1 MAMADPIDPALW
13 DDPDMRVALAR
24 RDIGEVYRR
33 LAAAGITQRRI
44 AELTGQRQSEVSAIV
59 HGRPVQSIDVLIRI
73 ADGLGVPR
81 GWMGLDHDE
90 ISVQYTP
97 GYDGPITVEDED
109 VKRRLLLSAATMA
122 VVGTPL
128 YGAIAPIASAPV
140 STPLPSRVG
149 LSDVAALRRLTEEY
163 RTLGRAGYGVPEVIT
178 AVTQR
183 ADQLLDLPATDV
195 ARQKLLAQM
204 ADLHT
209 LAGWWH
215 TDMLQND
222 WARWHYSRAIKLA
235 ADAEDVLGMVSAVRH
250 AAAIDLEGG
259 APDDALKLYQLAQT
273 RLLGLRS
280 DDPGLAAQLTMLHVR
295 SAYALALLDKP
306 DKANRELARAAES
319 PPLDDP
325 FEHADADYLRAK
337 IELAFGRYTRAQQ
350 HAFRSVRTWGLD
362 DRRDSAKAR
371 ITLATANVIVG
382 DSDAPKLV
390 IAALDAVGELRS
402 TRSRTLLAP
411 LGKALEARGDSTSV
425 ELAQRVRVLRQGS
438 TTID

>member
-1 MAMADPIDPALW
+1 MADPIDPALW

-24 RDIGEVYRR
+24 HDIGEVYRR
-33 LAAAGITQRRI
+33 LAAAGIKQRRI
-44 AELTGQRQSEVSAIV
+44 ADLTGQSQSEVSAIV
-59 HGRPVQSIDVLIRI
+59 QGRPVQSYDLLVRI

-81 GWMGLDHDE
+81 GWMGLGHDE

-128 YGAIAPIASAPV
+128 YGAIAPIGSAAV

-183 ADQLLDLPATDV
+183 ADQLLDLPATDF

-204 ADLHT
+204 AELHT

-235 ADAEDVLGMVSAVRH
+235 VDAKDVLGTVSAVLH
-250 AAAIDLEGG
+250 AAWGEPDHDGG
-259 APDDALKLYQLAQT
+259 LKLCQLALF
-273 RLLGLRS
+273 RLGDTEPNLERQLRVESAWRYADIGLKDQAQRELVAVR
-280 DDPGLAAQLTMLHVR
+280 GLAP
-295 SAYALALLDKP
+295 LA
-306 DKANRELARAAES
+306 
-319 PPLDDP
+319 DP
-325 FEHADADYLRAK
+325 FEVADLEHALGSVELSLGRLDIAD
-337 IELAFGRYTRAQQ
+337 QC
-350 HAFRSVRTWGLD
+350 V
-362 DRRDSAKAR
+362 AKAVVAYGEKGR
-371 ITLATANVIVG
+371 REGAAAWIRRATIHAKAG
-382 DSDAPKLV
+382 EPDTERLV
-390 IAALDAVGELRS
+390 
-402 TRSRTLLAP
+402 P
-411 LGKALEARGDSTSV
+411 QALEAVGVVPSARGRAKLVPLEQALAARKTSTFMD
-425 ELAQRVRVLRQGS
+425 LAEQVRQVRQG
-438 TTID
+438 TP